1 MYGLCRVRSTVI
13 EGLAELMNIN
23 AETQS
28 ERAGAVT
35 KQQPLRSYDA
45 VQMSTRVHIT
55 YNLQNLHFGYQP
67 EDGHPSIGQSILA
80 LATLCIIYNIQFTK
94 LSLLGAV
101 CPQ

>member
-1 MYGLCRVRSTVI
+1 MAICVTFKTGVQYMYGLCRVRSTVI

-45 VQMSTRVHIT
+45 VQMSTRVHVT

-67 EDGHPSIGQSILA
+67 EDGHPSIGQSIL
-80 LATLCIIYNIQFTK
+80 Y
-94 LSLLGAV
+94 SLWQQCA
-101 CPQ
+101 